1 MLLEDC
7 ERSRAPVKVV
17 EPHFRV
23 FPEFRGASYRT
34 RYEIL
39 IEKLLRERLYDGACL
54 LLSSPAANVAGDY
67 LEPHPELTF
76 SKLIAPLLAQVARIG
91 EWKLKS
97 T

>member
-23 FPEFRGASYRT
+23 FPEFRGASYRD
-34 RYEIL
+34 RYSIL

-54 LLSSPAANVAGDY
+54 LLSAPAFAVAGDY
-67 LEPHPELTF
+67 IEPHPELTF
-76 SKLIAPLLAQVARIG
+76 SKFIAPLLAHVGTIRC
-91 EWKLKS
+91 
-97 T
+97 